1 MLCAEWQSLHTGS
14 FFDVRVTV
22 GEWTLS
28 VNSS

>member
-14 FFDVRVTV
+14 FLPVRVAA